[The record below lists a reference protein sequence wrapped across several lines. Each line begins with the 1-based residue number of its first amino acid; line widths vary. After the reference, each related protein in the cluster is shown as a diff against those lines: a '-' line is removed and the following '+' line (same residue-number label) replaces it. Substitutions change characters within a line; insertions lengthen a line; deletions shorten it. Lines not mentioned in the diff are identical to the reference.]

1 MYIHIYVH
9 MYAYI
14 YMYIYM
20 YRRIHRGPA
29 SGYTYRHLRIDMHIQ
44 TYTLIPRYIYLQ
56 VTAGLSHTR
65 RASNMHMYTRQ
76 NELSL
81 ACGCIHM
88 HLPLEHMHV
97 PTHACTTLLPTQ
109 THAWLFCQLK
119 GLFCEIIG
127 ISCKISWPFF
137 LEIYMDRL
145 GERGKLQWAAV
156 CCSELQWAAVC
167 CSELQCLF
175 QGAVMG
181 REVAM

>member
-65 RASNMHMYTRQ
+65 RASNMHMYTRRMYIYLHIWL
-76 NELSL
+76 NMYTNKL
-81 ACGCIHM
+81 AQAWGETKRTFSCVRM
-88 HLPLEHMHV
+88 HTHARTTL
-97 PTHACTTLLPTQ
+97 THACTNTCIYDSFANSNTCMTLLPTQ
-109 THAWLFCQLK
+109 RAFLRNYTNLLQDFRAFCSGDLH
-119 GLFCEIIG
+119 GP
-127 ISCKISWPFF
+127 S
-137 LEIYMDRL
+137 R
-145 GERGKLQWAAV
+145 GER
-156 CCSELQWAAVC
+156 
-167 CSELQCLF
+167 
-175 QGAVMG
+175 
-181 REVAM
+181 